1 LTETV
6 EPNRSKY
13 HLTKPR
19 TLSTLTALRA
29 GAEDAEFFYS
39 TKQRS
44 QRPTRSVAAFSAFVV
59 PVEAEQFVA

>member
-29 GAEDAEFFYS
+29 GAEDAEFFLLNKTAVS
-39 TKQRS
+39 APDAQR
-44 QRPTRSVAAFSAFVV
+44 RCVFSVRGSG
-59 PVEAEQFVA
+59 

>member
-6 EPNRSKY
+6 EPYRSKY

-29 GAEDAEFFYS
+29 GAEDAEFFLLS
-39 TKQRS
+39 KT
-44 QRPTRSVAAFSAFVV
+44 AFSAADAQRRCVFSVRGSG
-59 PVEAEQFVA
+59 

>member
-6 EPNRSKY
+6 EPNHSIY

-29 GAEDAEFFYS
+29 GAEDAEFFLLNK
-39 TKQRS
+39 T
-44 QRPTRSVAAFSAFVV
+44 AFSAPDAQRRCVFSVRGSG
-59 PVEAEQFVA
+59 

>member
-29 GAEDAEFFYS
+29 GAEDAEFFLLNK
-39 TKQRS
+39 T
-44 QRPTRSVAAFSAFVV
+44 AFSAPDAQRRCVFSVRGSG
-59 PVEAEQFVA
+59 